1 MKLPVL
7 SAIPFLQ
14 ADPNA
19 SLTKKSVRMVIA
31 FGSASVLF
39 ILGATLVALTIA
51 KTAVGPST
59 RPTTTSVVGTSATAI
74 TVTPSPESANTPS
87 TPARKPQ
94 SI

>member
-19 SLTKKSVRMVIA
+19 SLTKKSVRMVVA

-51 KTAVGPST
+51 KTAVGPAT
-59 RPTTTSVVGTSATAI
+59 RPTTTSVGTSATAI
-74 TVTPSPESANTPS
+74 TVAPSPESANAPS